1 VQSRSADSTLP
12 PLSGA
17 LAVRALA
24 PTVPLAVLV
33 LAPPT
38 AALYE
43 GDRITTFA
51 DTAVRVDVFGSWSPC
66 DGDAVTMVSVGG
78 ETTARTVLWCRIGP
92 CNNATSER
100 DRTDLMLLM
109 GASLCLCFKTV
120 VGTFSA
126 SSSFLRLFRAK
137 ANYQR

>member
-1 VQSRSADSTLP
+1 M
-12 PLSGA
+12 GA

-51 DTAVRVDVFGSWSPC
+51 DSDVEVDVVDSWPPC
-66 DGDAVTMVSVGG
+66 DGDAVTMVGVGG
-78 ETTARTVLWCRIGP
+78 CPGRETTARAVDSVVPDWA
-92 CNNATSER
+92 NNTAT
-100 DRTDLMLLM
+100 
-109 GASLCLCFKTV
+109 C
-120 VGTFSA
+120 
-126 SSSFLRLFRAK
+126 
-137 ANYQR
+137 